1 VKCLD
6 DAHNYTLDC
15 VIDPLHR
22 RQNLVFYRLKE
33 DGTKINGVTNEE
45 VLEVLIHRL
54 RKLNEKFSCKENAIA
69 ITNLESAKMWL
80 NKRTEDRIERQV
92 EGTHKP

>member
-1 VKCLD
+1 LD

-33 DGTKINGVTNEE
+33 DGSETNGVTNEE

-54 RKLNEKFSCKENAIA
+54 RRLNEKIPCKENEIV
-69 ITNLESAKMWL
+69 ITKLEECQFWL
-80 NKRTEDRIERQV
+80 NKRTEDRFERKV